1 MKFIVDEKPL
11 CSSECHFSIYSTKF
25 YECSIDNE
33 TCGDT
38 EDCPYLIS
46 FKEYQNRTADRQ

>member
-11 CSSECHFSIYSTKF
+11 CPSDCYSSIYSTKF

-33 TCGDT
+33 TCG
-38 EDCPYLIS
+38 I
-46 FKEYQNRTADRQ
+46 QRIVHI